1 MFYSITNARRNH
13 AYTIQSSEHF
23 DEYCLAKL
31 NLLNG
36 QAGEMKKE
44 PQASQASGSSISS
57 MDDGEEEDEGDQD
70 EVFIL
75 EE

>member
-36 QAGEMKKE
+36 QAGKMKKE
-44 PQASQASGSSISS
+44 QQASQASVSSIAVAS
-57 MDDGEEEDEGDQD
+57 MMEKKRMK
-70 EVFIL
+70 VTKIRFSF
-75 EE
+75 